1 MNATDNT
8 AGSTTR
14 AQATPG
20 KLGGEAVA
28 GTLSSAIA
36 AVAGVA
42 PHVLHHVGLLAGV
55 AFLSGATGTVL
66 FAVLG
71 LAVSVPL
78 LLRLRRRFGT
88 WLAPALALI
97 VMAVMFSLSAWV
109 VGPAISGE

>member
-1 MNATDNT
+1 MTGAI
-8 AGSTTR
+8 TT
-14 AQATPG
+14 PE
-20 KLGGEAVA
+20 KKGGEVLT

-42 PHVLHHVGLLAGV
+42 PHVLHHIGLLAGV

-66 FAVLG
+66 FAALG

-78 LLRLRRRFGT
+78 LLRLRRRYGT

-97 VMAVMFSLSAWV
+97 VMAVVFSLSAWV
-109 VGPAISGE
+109 FGPAISGE